1 MNNPTISD
9 SVTAAAHLKKLQLN
23 QKFTSALQGEC
34 GASEQSRQVANAMWS
49 EVAPTPPRAPQLIA
63 WVPEVADFL
72 GIDIASDPLLAARIF
87 TGAHQLDGSLPY
99 AMRYGGHQF
108 GNWAGQL
115 GDGRAIALG
124 ELQDKNNQSWTLQ
137 LKGAGP
143 TPYSRQGDGYAVLRS
158 SVREYLCS
166 EAIHHLGI
174 PTTRSLTLSLT
185 GEDIQ
190 RDVFYNGNI
199 EIEPGAILC
208 RVAESFVRF
217 GSFEIHAA
225 HRENDLLKQLA
236 DYVITQHYPHLLSGK
251 TPNADTYQQWFNE
264 LLERTAKLMAHW
276 QRVGFVHAV
285 MNTDNMSILGQ
296 TIDYGPYGWLE
307 EYDLRWTPNFVDLQ
321 GRRYSYGNQPHIAL
335 WNLYRLANAILPLF
349 DDNTGPLEE
358 VLKRYEP
365 LYESLWNDTRAA
377 KAGLSSYEPKSGD
390 KELLDDLWNFLEQA
404 SPDYTLFFR
413 TLADAPASQ
422 TAQALADDLNA
433 AFYDTPGTEH
443 QQQLSAWLERWKARI
458 KNEGPQAQKLM
469 QATNP
474 KYVLRNYIAIQAID
488 AAERGDYSVLEEV
501 ASVMQNPYD
510 DQPQYQKYAALRPD
524 WATQRPGCTM
534 LTCSS

>member
-1 MNNPTISD
+1 MNNPTTPD
-9 SVTAAAHLKKLQLN
+9 SAAAAAQLKELQLN
-23 QKFTSALQGEC
+23 QKFTSALQGER
-34 GASEQSRQVANAMWS
+34 GASEQSRQVADAMWS

-63 WVPEVADFL
+63 WVPEMADLL

-225 HRENDLLKQLA
+225 HRENDLLKHLA
-236 DYVITQHYPHLLSGK
+236 DYVITQHYPHLLRGK
-251 TPNADTYQQWFNE
+251 TPNTDTYQQWFNE

-349 DDNTGPLEE
+349 DDETGPLEE
-358 VLKRYEP
+358 VLKSYEP
-365 LYESLWNDTRAA
+365 LYDSLWNDTRAA
-377 KAGLSSYEPKSGD
+377 KAGLSTDDTERGD
-390 KELLDDLWNFLEQA
+390 KELLDDLWSFLEQA

-422 TAQALADDLNA
+422 TAPALANDLKA
-433 AFYDTPGTEH
+433 AFYDTPGIEH

-458 KNEGPQAQKLM
+458 KNEGPQAQQLM

-501 ASVMQNPYD
+501 ANVMQNPYD